1 MIKPSHTPAKNNFD
15 LPTKALADAI
25 AKEAGEKHKPLTMLA
40 YTAIDRIAPQTEMVV
55 EALMTYADTDT
66 LCYRSL
72 DSADLAEQQKKEWTP
87 ILTWS
92 SGKLGAIWQ
101 TTGSVMPVEQPAVLH
116 EELQKYLNSL
126 DAFQLSAASIISSLC
141 SSLVLAMAVVEKQIS
156 AKEAFRLSRLEE
168 ESQANRWGSDDEAD
182 KRAAKMEAE
191 IIEAG
196 EFLKLL
202 VIPT

>member
-1 MIKPSHTPAKNNFD
+1 MTKPVQTPAKNNFD

-25 AKEAGEKHKPLTMLA
+25 TKEAGEKLKPLTMLA
-40 YTAIDRIAPQTEMVV
+40 YTAIDRIAPQTQMVV

-72 DSADLAEQQKKEWTP
+72 DSAELAEQQKKEWTP

-141 SSLVLAMAVVEKQIS
+141 SSLVLAMAVVEKQLS

-168 ESQANRWGSDDEAD
+168 ESQASRWGRDDEAD

-202 VIPT
+202 DAA

>member
-1 MIKPSHTPAKNNFD
+1 MTKPVQTPAKNNFD

-25 AKEAGEKHKPLTMLA
+25 TKEAGEKLKPLTMLA
-40 YTAIDRIAPQTEMVV
+40 YTAIDRIAPQTQMVV

-72 DSADLAEQQKKEWTP
+72 DSAELAEQQKKEWTP

-101 TTGSVMPVEQPAVLH
+101 TTGSVMPATQPAVLH

-141 SSLVLAMAVVEKQIS
+141 SSLVLAMAVVEKQLS

-168 ESQANRWGSDDEAD
+168 ESQASRWGRDDEAD

-202 VIPT
+202 DAA